1 MFDELAK
8 IPSAGAFSRAG
19 WGALGVC
26 ETLFA
31 VLLVVPAAMKW
42 MPVLTPLAAG
52 ALAQESLGL
61 AVPVRAVFTGTERD
75 QSAGLGRRDRACGG
89 ARGLWAVRAGPWPD
103 ACRARVARKVQFY
116 RSSN

>member
-8 IPSAGAFSRAG
+8 IPSVGAFSRAG

-26 ETLFA
+26 EMLFA

-52 ALAQESLGL
+52 ALALEILGL
-61 AVPVRAVFTGTERD
+61 AVLYAGYSLEL
-75 QSAGLGRRDRACGG
+75 SATNPLVWVVVIGLAAAFVAYPRYAL
-89 ARGLWAVRAGPWPD
+89 ARP
-103 ACRARVARKVQFY
+103 
-116 RSSN
+116 